1 MLTIEAPP
9 RNVAKLAAW
18 LKVLGEPKRLYI
30 FHMIMEGVHCNCEF
44 GDGLDVP
51 PNLVSY
57 HLRALQKAGLVE
69 MQRDEL
75 DARWIH
81 YSVNR
86 QALEELRQAFGEF
99 FDPDRIKPPRPACGP
114 QVVQAAKNTI
124 STKI

>member
-9 RNVAKLAAW
+9 VKLEKLAAW

-44 GDGLDVP
+44 GDGLEVP

-57 HLRALQKAGLVE
+57 HLRALQKAGLVD
-69 MQRDEL
+69 MQRDPI

-81 YSVNR
+81 YSVNC
-86 QALEELRQAFGEF
+86 QALDELRQAFGEF
-99 FDPDRIKPPRPACGP
+99 FDPGRIKPPRPACGP
-114 QVVQAAKNTI
+114 QVVEGARNTI
-124 STKI
+124 TIQI